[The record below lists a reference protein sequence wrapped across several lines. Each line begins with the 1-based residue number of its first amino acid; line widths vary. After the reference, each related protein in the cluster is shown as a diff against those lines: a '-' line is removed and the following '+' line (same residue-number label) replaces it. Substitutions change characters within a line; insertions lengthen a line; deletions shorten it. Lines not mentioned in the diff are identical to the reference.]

1 MIFMTRKN
9 GALLGLAACLL
20 LGNVAA
26 LGTDTPVTIYTPE
39 GQSVTAYIM
48 GDGTPWYTDEEA
60 QDDIDY
66 YGLDAEI
73 IESATAYYNCHGYA
87 WAKSENLGTYWIGY
101 VNNDE
106 EVKFFTDGS
115 YSNDGQPSYVSA
127 SPSEATHGCYEQYS
141 DHSIRVIQNG
151 YPIGSSGYRT
161 HVSKWGSGPL
171 VRHQP
176 GHDVFALK
184 NTGIISYYRLR
195 TTHYGSLSSY
205 PKRWIGAGGKT
216 HTITGN
222 VTIPSNQTLTVLP
235 SASVDFNTYYVD
247 QNGGTFSIQSGS
259 TVYLTNGSNR
269 YYGLFTS
276 VQSAINA
283 ASSGKTVQ
291 LLSGSYS
298 ESPSFSSR
306 SSITLMGQGPGSST
320 LDGSISITNSS
331 CITVSD
337 LSMSGP
343 LVANNNYFTHL
354 DNVAISGSTVAS
366 VYYGSMNE
374 FGWVTANNLGASFGL
389 QAYGGSGDLYYSA
402 LSNADCGAYLT
413 NYASYNIGTNNTFC
427 ENGCD
432 IDAEAGG
439 YAYAISNLYS
449 RTLPSSIYGN
459 VFVTGQ
465 NGVCGMAKPSSDPAV
480 GVGGAAQL
488 ASPEIK
494 ELDDMYLALLRMIRV
509 DRQAG
514 AYESSKYHQYY
525 LHLIDGYKGL
535 VTEDAN
541 SVSIVAA
548 LSKLSQLYDGLG
560 DRSAFRAYVLQQ
572 LTGGKFTSAQ
582 SCFRRYLIWGHV
594 DKEEYDLALSVADE
608 VLSSKDCGEKLAAEM
623 LFEKGLV
630 YKYYLGDLASAR
642 KMYDDL
648 AIRYPSS
655 PLVSLSN
662 AGVGG
667 SFHMPGAKSN
677 ETWSD
682 LQNQDLD
689 LRSYPNPFNPICYLT
704 YALREP
710 SEVSLAVYDVLG
722 RCITQLAQGPMEV
735 GKHTASWDASGF
747 GSGVYYARLTIAG
760 NSAKPTVQVRK
771 LLLVK

>member
-1 MIFMTRKN
+1 MGSN
-9 GALLGLAACLL
+9 GYNSENSMENFGGTSAACPQV
-20 LGNVAA
+20 LGAAA
-26 LGTDTPVTIYTPE
+26 LILSMHPDFTESQVSST
-39 GQSVTAYIM
+39 
-48 GDGTPWYTDEEA
+48 
-60 QDDIDY
+60 
-66 YGLDAEI
+66 LKL
-73 IESATAYYNCHGYA
+73 SATDMGTSGKDNVFGYGRLNA
-87 WAKSENLGTYWIGY
+87 NFAVRNLY
-101 VNNDE
+101 VPD
-106 EVKFFTDGS
+106 V
-115 YSNDGQPSYVSA
+115 YS
-127 SPSEATHGCYEQYS
+127 T
-141 DHSIRVIQNG
+141 
-151 YPIGSSGYRT
+151 
-161 HVSKWGSGPL
+161 
-171 VRHQP
+171 
-176 GHDVFALK
+176 
-184 NTGIISYYRLR
+184 
-195 TTHYGSLSSY
+195 LSSA
-205 PKRWIGAGGKT
+205 ISGAVSGQTVVIRSGT
-216 HTITGN
+216 HNITGN
-222 VTIPSNQTLTVLP
+222 VGLGSGISLIIKSGATVNLNGYQIVAIGGG
-235 SASVDFNTYYVD
+235 SIQCESGATVGGLAAKILNA
-247 QNGGTFSIQSGS
+247 NGGLFPSIQGA
-259 TVYLTNGSNR
+259 VNH
-269 YYGLFTS
+269 
-276 VQSAINA
+276 
-283 ASSGKTVQ
+283 SSWGHTIE
-291 LLSGSYS
+291 LLATTYS
-298 ESPSFSSR
+298 ENPSFSSK

-331 CITVSD
+331 CITVSN

-374 FGWVTANNLGASFGL
+374 FGWVTASNLGASFGL
-389 QAYGGSGDLYYSA
+389 QAYGGSGDLYFSS

-427 ENGCD
+427 ENGYD

-449 RTLPSSIYGN
+449 RPLPSSIYGN

-465 NGVCGMAKPSSDPAV
+465 NGVCGMAKPSSAPAV

-494 ELDDMYLALLRMIRV
+494 ELDDMYLALLRMIRE

-514 AYESSKYHQYY
+514 AYEPSKYHQYY

-535 VTEDAN
+535 VTEEAK

-572 LTGGKFTSAQ
+572 LTGGKFKFAQ
-582 SCFRRYLIWGHV
+582 SWFRRYLIWEHV

-608 VLSSKDCGEKLAAEM
+608 VLSSKDCDEKLAAEM
-623 LFEKGLV
+623 LFEKGMV

-655 PLVSLSN
+655 PLVRLSN
-662 AGVGG
+662 AEVGG
-667 SFHMPGAKSN
+667 SFHLPGAKSS
-677 ETWSD
+677 ETMAEVQPQDMD
-682 LQNQDLD
+682 LNA
-689 LRSYPNPFNPICYLT
+689 YPNPFNPITYLT
-704 YALREP
+704 FILREP
-710 SEVSLAVYDVLG
+710 SEVRLTVYDILG
-722 RCITQLAQGPMEV
+722 RSITQLAQGPMEA

-760 NSAKPTVQVRK
+760 TSEKPTVHVRK